1 MLWRGCSSLRLILG
15 RRGATS
21 LEFALVGSLLLTLI
35 LGASEAGRYMI
46 TLQSLRSAADEAV
59 RLVVLRGGANINAGI
74 SPCAGLS
81 GGLNG
86 VAERVGFL
94 EAASIVA
101 SLTACSTSSNGIT
114 TVSILIRYPFAI
126 KINYFGRTNQILEEA
141 ALALFN

>member
-1 MLWRGCSSLRLILG
+1 MLWRGCSSPRPILG
-15 RRGATS
+15 KRGATS

-81 GGLNG
+81 GGLSG
-86 VAERVGFL
+86 VAERVAFL
-94 EAASIVA
+94 EAASVA
-101 SLTACSTSSNGIT
+101 ANLTACNTSSNGIT
-114 TVSILIRYPFAI
+114 TVSILVRYPFVF
-126 KINYFGRTNQILEEA
+126 KIQYFGRNNQIIEES